1 MNGNGSGN
9 EPPDGGG
16 GSVRPKHE
24 KHPSILVFVILT
36 VSKLCSYLKK
46 KGTNYLLNKIVSL
59 QWNKTWDKNHREH
72 YYYNWPIYFP

>member
-24 KHPSILVFVILT
+24 KHPSILVFVL
-36 VSKLCSYLKK
+36 S
-46 KGTNYLLNKIVSL
+46 
-59 QWNKTWDKNHREH
+59 
-72 YYYNWPIYFP
+72 